1 MRNLAL
7 GLVLLAGCCG
17 YSTRS
22 LLPSHLKTVAVPPA
36 TNTTTQPGLAEAL
49 TDSLTAAFTS
59 DRTLRV
65 TNVEAA
71 NLIVNTTVSSY
82 VRTPSAYT
90 GGDTAGGQDVT
101 AYDLSMSAQ
110 VDARDQTRDEEFYSG
125 VASAR
130 VTYDPTAKTEEVAA
144 AEAVKKLATEI
155 VRQVQIAW

>member
-1 MRNLAL
+1 VRGIVLSL
-7 GLVLLAGCCG
+7 LVLSGCCG

-71 NLIVNTTVSSY
+71 DLVVNTTVSSY
-82 VRTPSAYT
+82 ARTPSAYT
-90 GGDTAGGQDVT
+90 GGDTTGDQSVT
-101 AYDLSMSAQ
+101 AYDLSVSAQ
-110 VDARDQTRDEEFYSG
+110 VDARDQTRDEVFYSG
-125 VASAR
+125 AASAR
-130 VTYDPTAKTEEVAA
+130 VTYDPDAKTEEEAA
-144 AEAVKKLATEI
+144 AEAVKKLASEI